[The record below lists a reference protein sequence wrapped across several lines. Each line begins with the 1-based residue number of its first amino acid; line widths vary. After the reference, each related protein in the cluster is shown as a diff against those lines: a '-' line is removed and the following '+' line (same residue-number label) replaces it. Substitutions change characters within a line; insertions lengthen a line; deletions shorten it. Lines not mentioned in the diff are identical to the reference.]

1 MHENS
6 PKMEWKERT
15 HENRV
20 NIYPDFEQIILYF
33 ERTVYYYEE
42 VVCYFEM
49 ICYFEQFFR

>member
-1 MHENS
+1 MKIHQKWNE
-6 PKMEWKERT
+6 KKGLIRIEL
-15 HENRV
+15 

-33 ERTVYYYEE
+33 KRIVYYYEE